1 MIIIKN
7 TEQINGIRR
16 SSRLAAQ
23 SLQHLESYIKPGINT
38 ESLNQIAHQFIISHG
53 AIPASL
59 NYEGFPKSICTSI
72 NNVVCHGIPSKKE
85 VLKEGDI
92 VNIDITTI
100 LDGYYGDTSIT
111 YPVGKISAAAAL
123 LIKRTQKSLDLAIKS
138 LKPGEHLN
146 TCVGQVIQKYI
157 SPFGYSSVRD
167 CGGHGVGL
175 KFHEDPFVFHHQT
188 KQSDVILKPGM
199 IFTIEPMV
207 NASLDWHITVDRH
220 DGWTIRTHDGS
231 LSCQFEHTILITPN
245 GSEILTLP

>member
-7 TEQINGIRR
+7 IEQINGIRR
-16 SSRLAAQ
+16 SGRLAAQ
-23 SLQHLESYIKPGINT
+23 TLQHLESYIKPGINT
-38 ESLNQIAHQFIISHG
+38 ESLNQIAHQFIVSHG

-59 NYEGFPKSICTSI
+59 NYQGFPKSICTSI

-92 VNIDITTI
+92 VNIDVTTI

-111 YPVGKISAAAAL
+111 YPVGKISEAATL
-123 LIKRTQKSLDLAIKS
+123 LIKRTKKSLDLAIKS
-138 LKPGEHLN
+138 LKPGKRLN
-146 TCVGQVIQKYI
+146 SCVGQVIQKYI

-175 KFHEDPFVFHHQT
+175 KFHEDPFVFHYQT
-188 KQSDVILKPGM
+188 KQSDTILKPGM
-199 IFTIEPMV
+199 IFTIEPMI
-207 NASLDWHITVDRH
+207 NASPDWRISVDRR

-231 LSCQFEHTILITPN
+231 LSCQFEHTILITPS